1 MQGVSLS
8 TSIDEKLA
16 SVQRQQENE
25 GLQAEIRDLKEKLE
39 TVMIRRSEDKAK
51 MKEMEKMKIQ
61 LQQVRFYKLS
71 MGKKKTLVPMQ

>member
-61 LQQVRFYKLS
+61 LQQVRFYKLR
-71 MGKKKTLVPMQ
+71 MGEKPTLVPMQ